1 MILIDMNQVLI
12 STLLSQLSY
21 DKNLE
26 VNEDLIRHM
35 VLNTLL
41 QYKKKFSHEYGEM
54 ILCAD
59 DKNYWRKKIFPFYK
73 STRKKRREDSPHDWD
88 VIFTCLNKIRDEIKE
103 YFPYRLI
110 QVQSAEAD
118 DVIATLCK
126 YSQKNYTSKDLLETP
141 KPVLIVSSDKDFLQ
155 LQKFSN
161 VKQYSPN
168 AKKLIFCDDPE
179 QYLYEHIVSGDSG
192 DGIPNV
198 LSDDDALH
206 NPDKKQNKL
215 TQKRLGIIYES
226 FKVNFQDNEDLA
238 KKFKRNKEIIDLINV
253 PNDIEN
259 EIINTFENGAKSKD
273 KSKLMK
279 YFVQN
284 KLKLLFHNLDEF

>member
-21 DKNLE
+21 DKHIE
-26 VNEDLIRHM
+26 INEDLIRHM

-59 DKNYWRKKIFPFYK
+59 DMNYWRKAVFPFYK
-73 STRKKRREDSPHDWD
+73 STRKKRREDSIHDWNL
-88 VIFTCLNKIRDEIKE
+88 IFTCLNKIRDEIKE

-110 QVQSAEAD
+110 QVKSAEAD
-118 DVIATLCK
+118 DVIATICK
-126 YSQKNYTSKDLLETP
+126 YSQQNYISSDLLETP
-141 KPVLIVSSDKDFLQ
+141 KPILIVSSDKDFLQ
-155 LQKFSN
+155 LQKYPN
-161 VKQYSPN
+161 IKQYSPKM
-168 AKKLIFCDDPE
+168 KKLIFCDNPE

-192 DGIPNV
+192 DGVPNV

-206 NPDKKQNKL
+206 NPEKRQERL
-215 TQKRLGIIYES
+215 TQKRLGEILES
-226 FKVNFQDNEDLA
+226 YKKDFEDNEKL
-238 KKFKRNKEIIDLINV
+238 KRNFFRNQNIIDLTNV
-253 PNDIEN
+253 PDDIEKS
-259 EIINTFENGAKSKD
+259 IINTFESGAKSKD

-284 KLKLLFHNLDEF
+284 KLKLLFGSLDEF